1 MSETPLFD
9 AYADSYDGAL
19 DYALAVTGMAKD
31 YFCQQR
37 MTWLGQCLRA
47 LGERPRRGL
56 DYGCGNGSSTPLLAS
71 MLNLSE
77 IVGVDVAP
85 KIVARA
91 CEQYGATNVQ
101 FGTLA
106 ETVSIGEF
114 DVAYCNGVFHHIDK
128 PERPAA
134 VDYVYRRLRPGGI
147 FALWENN
154 PWNPAAR
161 YVMSRCAFDEDA
173 QMLAPAETKRLLRK
187 TGFEI
192 LRTDF
197 LFIFPA
203 FLKSLWPLERSVSK
217 LPLGAQYQVLARKSL
232 GGRQSPS
239 ASC

>member
-9 AYADSYDGAL
+9 AYADAYDGAL
-19 DYALAVTGMAKD
+19 DHALAVTGLAKD

-37 MTWLGQCLRA
+37 MTWLGQCLRT

-56 DYGCGNGSSTPLLAS
+56 DYGCGDGASPPLLAS
-71 MLNLSE
+71 MLNLGE
-77 IVGVDVAP
+77 VAGVDVSP

-106 ETVSIGEF
+106 ESMTIGEF

-134 VDYVYRRLRPGGI
+134 VDFVYRRLRPDGI

-154 PWNPAAR
+154 PWSPAAR

-173 QMLAPAETKRLLRK
+173 QMLSAFETKRLLRNA
-187 TGFEI
+187 GFEI
-192 LRTDF
+192 LHTDF
-197 LFIFPA
+197 LFIFPE
-203 FLKSLWPLERSVSK
+203 FLKALRPLERPVRR
-217 LPLGAQYQVLARKSL
+217 LPFGAQYQVLARKS
-232 GGRQSPS
+232 S
-239 ASC
+239 ASGRIPLE